1 MANSLHVRTLLGCF
15 ALSLGAAGIAQDD
28 RTPPEAIVL
37 ESESMT
43 MDLTNSLF
51 VARRPRITQ
60 GNLSIE
66 AEEATAT
73 SIDFTEQ
80 SEWRFTGVK
89 ITVGTAVMEAGSAVF
104 TFDNERLSRG
114 ELSGTPVTFSDFDD
128 VRQMPIVGRA
138 QKMSYDYVARK
149 LRMIGEAWVQRGR
162 TEMFGCDLN
171 YDFAAAE
178 RDAGLVVTMDSD
190 DCADKF
196 RVRVVPNP
204 DEEPAATDAPR

>member
-1 MANSLHVRTLLGCF
+1 MPHSLLSSLRTSWL
-15 ALSLGAAGIAQDD
+15 ALAISFAAGAQND
-28 RTPPEAIVL
+28 
-37 ESESMT
+37 ESEELV
-43 MDLTNSLF
+43 LTSGPITFNGQTNLF
-51 VARRPRITQ
+51 EAQAVRITQ
-60 GNLSIE
+60 GNLVIE
-66 AEEATAT
+66 ADDVHATA
-73 SIDFTEQ
+73 IDFNEQ
-80 SEWRFTGVK
+80 SEWRFTGNVR
-89 ITVGTAVMEAGSAVF
+89 ITVGTAVIEAGSAVF

-196 RVRVVPNP
+196 RVRVVPDP
-204 DEEPAATDAPR
+204 DEEPAATDTPR

>member
-1 MANSLHVRTLLGCF
+1 MAHSLVTSLRAC
-15 ALSLGAAGIAQDD
+15 ALALAISFAAGAQNDE
-28 RTPPEAIVL
+28 PEELVF
-37 ESESMT
+37 ESGPVT
-43 MDLTNSLF
+43 FNRQTNLF
-51 VARRPRITQ
+51 EAQAVRITQ

-66 AEEATAT
+66 ADHSLATA
-73 SIDFTEQ
+73 IDFTEQ
-80 SEWRFTGVK
+80 SEWRFTRVK

-114 ELSGTPVTFSDFDD
+114 ELSGTPVSFSDFDE
-128 VRQMPIVGRA
+128 VRQMPILGRA
-138 QKMSYDYVARK
+138 QQMSYDYVARK

-190 DCADKF
+190 ECADKF
-196 RVRVVPNP
+196 RVRVLP
-204 DEEPAATDAPR
+204 DPEDQPDATDTPR